1 MELVLKLTK
10 YVPDLDIRLED
21 VSDQI
26 TKLSPELRYS
36 IGKPQK
42 SGYEDLQ
49 MRFIRDFDK
58 KKKFFLGANFSSLI
72 QVYQRFSPP
81 KIHRNQ
87 G

>member
-49 MRFIRDFDK
+49 MRF
-58 KKKFFLGANFSSLI
+58 
-72 QVYQRFSPP
+72 YPRF
-81 KIHRNQ
+81 
-87 G
+87 